1 MKILISPAKLMDINP
16 KSVWK
21 KSTHPQF
28 LETSEKIMQEL
39 RNKNVQELQN
49 LMKISTNLAEV
60 NVERNLVWTAQPNDK
75 QTTQAITAFAGE
87 VYRGIKPE
95 ELSTEGQKYLDK
107 NLFILS
113 GLYGLLRPSDQIMLY
128 RLEMGTKLPVEK
140 SKDLY
145 EIWRAQLTEYV
156 NNHTQKDETII
167 NLASNEYV
175 KALDKKKLN
184 SPLIEIDFMDF
195 KDGKLKKIM
204 MYFKH
209 ARGEMV
215 RWCAEHQCKEIEEL
229 KNFDG
234 MGYQFDANLST
245 DKRLVY
251 TR

>member
-1 MKILISPAKLMDINP
+1 MKILISPAKLMNIDT

-21 KSTHPQF
+21 KSTQPQF
-28 LETSEKIMQEL
+28 LETSEKIMEEL
-39 RNKNVQELQN
+39 RDKNEQDLQN
-49 LMKISTNLAEV
+49 LMKISSNLAEI
-60 NVERNLVWTAQPNDK
+60 NVERNQVWTAQPNKK

-87 VYRGIKPE
+87 VYRGINPE
-95 ELSTEGQKYLDK
+95 ELSEEAQKYLDK

-128 RLEMGTKLPVEK
+128 RLEMGTKLPVEN

-145 EIWRAQLTEYV
+145 GIWREQLTEYV
-156 NNHTQKDETII
+156 NHQTKKNEAII

-184 SPLIEIDFMDF
+184 SPLIEVDFMDF

-209 ARGEMV
+209 ARGEMA
-215 RWCAEHQCKEIEEL
+215 RWCAEHQCKEVEEL
-229 KNFDG
+229 KTFDG